1 METLEKTLEK
11 LNQPLCVGQIE
22 FKVSQVVKNANG
34 VWAMILAYKDARVD
48 MQVLDEAVGQ
58 NNWQVKYDRDS
69 KGILQCSVGI
79 WDDSKRMGSGDWVWK
94 TSNGTESD
102 YESEKGEYSDAF
114 KRACFM
120 WGIGRQ
126 LYDFPQIWVQLS
138 DGDYYVDEKTGKV
151 KASFKLRPN
160 DWRWYVSADY
170 QKVKAE
176 RKFGNS
182 WKVIFNN
189 HPYDKEDE

>member
-1 METLEKTLEK
+1 MNLDK
-11 LNQPLCVGQIE
+11 LNEPLCVGQIE
-22 FKVSQVVKNANG
+22 FKINQVSKTSTG
-34 VWAMILAYKDARVD
+34 VWASILAYKDARVD

-58 NNWQVKYDRDS
+58 LNWQCTYQRDS
-69 KGILQCSVGI
+69 KGVLQCSVGI
-79 WDDSKRMGSGDWVWK
+79 WKDDPDGLSSGWVWK

-102 YESEKGEYSDAF
+102 FESEKGEYSDAF

-126 LYDFPQIWVQLS
+126 LYDFPQIWVQLAE
-138 DGDYYVDEKTGKV
+138 GDWYEKDGKV

-160 DWRWYVSADY
+160 DWRWSVSDDY

-182 WKVIFNN
+182 WKIIFNTN
-189 HPYDKEDE
+189 PYDKEDE

>member
-1 METLEKTLEK
+1 MDYEK
-11 LNQPLCVGQIE
+11 LSDPLCVGQID
-22 FKVSQVVKNANG
+22 FKINQVIKTQNG
-34 VWAMILAYKDARVD
+34 VWVSILAYKDARVD
-48 MQVLDEAVGQ
+48 MQVLDEVVGR
-58 NNWQVKYDRDS
+58 NNWQVKYERDS
-69 KGILQCSVGI
+69 KGVLQCSVGI
-79 WDDSKRMGSGDWVWK
+79 WDETKGMGAGDWVWK

-138 DGDYYVDEKTGKV
+138 DGDYYEKDGKV

-160 DWRWYVSADY
+160 DWRWYVSEDY
-170 QKVKAE
+170 QVVRAE
-176 RKFGNS
+176 RKYGNS
-182 WKVIFNN
+182 WKTIFNSN
-189 HPYDKEDE
+189 PYKKDE